1 MKKLMGSFK
10 KIGVQLNYVL
20 NREQKRGAVI
30 ILFCMLISSGM
41 ELLGVS
47 TIYPFLQMILDADSI
62 QDKWYI
68 ECIRALFPE
77 ISMQLILVVMGL
89 IIMVIYILKNLLLL
103 LSNYVQNTYA
113 AKMRQENSVS
123 VLDAYLR
130 RPYEFF

>member
-77 ISMQLILVVMGL
+77 ISMQLILVVMGDR
-89 IIMVIYILKNLLLL
+89 K
-103 LSNYVQNTYA
+103 
-113 AKMRQENSVS
+113 SV
-123 VLDAYLR
+123 V
-130 RPYEFF
+130 